1 MYGIYNKIKSKNK
14 VKKQILNL
22 LIYLMEMEKIK
33 NAKSNAGLRIF
44 FFCIIMGKLYYYF
57 VD

>member
-1 MYGIYNKIKSKNK
+1 MYGIYNRIKTKNK

-44 FFCIIMGKLYYYF
+44 FLHNNGKTLLLFC
-57 VD
+57 